1 METVIQNFEAA
12 KGDADVVIMEGLLE
26 TANVPYANEVNRQI
40 ARALNA
46 DVILLADART
56 SSIARLENQLDY
68 AAGNIGKNQLRFL
81 IKPCLSE
88 NIW

>member
-1 METVIQNFEAA
+1 M
-12 KGDADVVIMEGLLE
+12 
-26 TANVPYANEVNRQI
+26 NRQI

-68 AAGNIGKNQLRFL
+68 AAGNIGKNQLLGVIIWPTSWL
-81 IKPCLSE
+81 IS
-88 NIW
+88 